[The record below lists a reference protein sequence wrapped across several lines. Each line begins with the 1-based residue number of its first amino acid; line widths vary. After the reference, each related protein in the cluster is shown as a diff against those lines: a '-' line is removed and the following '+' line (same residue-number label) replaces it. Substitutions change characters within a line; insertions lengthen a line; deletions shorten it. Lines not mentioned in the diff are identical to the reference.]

1 MRRYDQ
7 MQASIKTNTDGS
19 LVLNLDDEA
28 ARAVFA
34 SVLFAA
40 RFHEGIKPL
49 VKVAREALAID
60 VRKSERRPNL
70 CR

>member
-1 MRRYDQ
+1 
-7 MQASIKTNTDGS
+7 MQASIKMKTDGS
-19 LVLNLDDEA
+19 VAMQLDVEA

-40 RFHEGIKPL
+40 RFHERIAPL
-49 VKVAREALAID
+49 VKVAKEGLQLD
-60 VRKSERRPNL
+60 SRKSVRRLQP

>member
-1 MRRYDQ
+1 
-7 MQASIKTNTDGS
+7 MQAAIKMKPNGS
-19 LVLNLDDEA
+19 VALDLDIEA

-40 RFHEGIKPL
+40 RFHERIAPL
-49 VKVAREALAID
+49 VEVANEGLQLEVKESTRRRE
-60 VRKSERRPNL
+60 L